1 MTIEKIIQTREKSK
15 KELKKLG
22 FSFPD
27 SKANFIFATHE
38 KYRAKDIFLYLERI
52 DNYLRITIGT
62 EEQMEALFHALYE
75 FQKERE

>member
-1 MTIEKIIQTREKSK
+1 MRY
-15 KELKKLG
+15 
-22 FSFPD
+22 FP
-27 SKANFIFATHE
+27 
-38 KYRAKDIFLYLERI
+38 LERI